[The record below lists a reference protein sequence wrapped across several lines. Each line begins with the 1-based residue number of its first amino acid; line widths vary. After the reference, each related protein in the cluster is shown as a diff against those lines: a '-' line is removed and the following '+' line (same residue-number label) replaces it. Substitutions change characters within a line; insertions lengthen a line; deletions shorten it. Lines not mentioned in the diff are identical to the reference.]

1 MRIPFLSQY
10 LNQIEAQR
18 AIKWERYQQKLAI
31 EREQIQK
38 LAYRQQWQKIVAT
51 HLLNDDS
58 TISIRYCPPGDIPD
72 DIEFPATLKSLT
84 FDYSSI
90 STLPQ
95 SICNLPQLTK
105 LRIFDSHLRI
115 LPSEISNLSKL
126 TSLTV
131 RNSHLECLPESI
143 GKLTK
148 LSYLDLQVNRLTALP
163 QSIANLQNL
172 SEIDLWN
179 NPIDDISIVAR
190 LPNLTRYCRQ
200 SLYFNTLI
208 SHVNRPIIKD
218 IYL

>member
-10 LNQIEAQR
+10 LDRIEAQR
-18 AIKWERYQQKLAI
+18 AIKWERYQQKLAV

-38 LAYRQQWQKIVAT
+38 LEYCQLWQKTIAT
-51 HLLNDDS
+51 RLLNDDS
-58 TISIRYCPPGDIPD
+58 AISIRYCPQGDIPD

-84 FDYSSI
+84 FDYSEI
-90 STLPQ
+90 ATLPQ
-95 SICNLPQLTK
+95 SICNLPQLTE
-105 LRIFDSHLRI
+105 LRIFDSHLKI
-115 LPSEISNLSKL
+115 LPEEIGNLSKL

-131 RNSHLECLPESI
+131 RNSYLECLPESI
-143 GKLTK
+143 GKLTN
-148 LSYLDLQVNRLTALP
+148 LSYLDLQVNRLTVLP

-179 NPIDDISIVAR
+179 NPIDDISIVDR

-200 SLYFNTLI
+200 SLYFNTLT
-208 SHVNRPIIKD
+208 SYVDRPIIKH